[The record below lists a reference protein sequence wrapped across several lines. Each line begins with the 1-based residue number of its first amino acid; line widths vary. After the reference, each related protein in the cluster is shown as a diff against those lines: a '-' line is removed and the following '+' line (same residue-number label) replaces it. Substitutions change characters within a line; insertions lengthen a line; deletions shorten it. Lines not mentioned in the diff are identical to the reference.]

1 MLAPREATSDPEIH
15 RRALA
20 TSCRLRDIFM
30 SPRYPG
36 AMPNRTTFRLDEEI
50 LSEAKAAAARQHRS
64 LNSVMEEALRRWLAV
79 AQELATRPPVE
90 LTTSGTPGG
99 GPHLTPADIKDILE
113 QQDIEH
119 FLEVTA
125 DDARG
130 HERPDL
136 RPSA

>member
-1 MLAPREATSDPEIH
+1 
-15 RRALA
+15 
-20 TSCRLRDIFM
+20 
-30 SPRYPG
+30 
-36 AMPNRTTFRLDEEI
+36 MPSRTTFRLDEE
-50 LSEAKAAAARQHRS
+50 LLAEAKAQAARQHRS

-99 GPHLTPADIKDILE
+99 GPNLTSDDIKEILE

-119 FLEVTA
+119 FLEVSA

-130 HERPDL
+130 HERDGL

>member
-1 MLAPREATSDPEIH
+1 
-15 RRALA
+15 
-20 TSCRLRDIFM
+20 
-30 SPRYPG
+30 
-36 AMPNRTTFRLDEEI
+36 MPNRTTFRIDEEV
-50 LSEAKAAAARQHRS
+50 LAEAKALAARQHRS
-64 LNSVMEEALRRWLAV
+64 LNSVMEEALRRWLAA

-90 LTTSGTPGG
+90 LTTSGTPGT
-99 GPHLTPADIKDILE
+99 GPQLTPADIKEILE

-130 HERPDL
+130 HEHPDL

>member
-1 MLAPREATSDPEIH
+1 
-15 RRALA
+15 
-20 TSCRLRDIFM
+20 M
-30 SPRYPG
+30 SPDYPG
-36 AMPNRTTFRLDEEI
+36 VMPSRTTFRLDEE
-50 LSEAKAAAARQHRS
+50 LLAEAKAQAARQHRS
-64 LNSVMEEALRRWLAV
+64 LNSVIEEALRRWLAV

-99 GPHLTPADIKDILE
+99 GPHLTPEDIKEILA

-119 FLEVTA
+119 FLEVAA

-130 HERPDL
+130 HERDGL

>member
-1 MLAPREATSDPEIH
+1 MSSGYPE
-15 RRALA
+15 
-20 TSCRLRDIFM
+20 T
-30 SPRYPG
+30 
-36 AMPNRTTFRLDEEI
+36 MPSRTTFRLDEE
-50 LSEAKAAAARQHRS
+50 LLAEAKAQAARQHRS
-64 LNSVMEEALRRWLAV
+64 LNSVMEEALRHWLAV

-99 GPHLTPADIKDILE
+99 GPHLTPEDIKEILA

-119 FLEVTA
+119 FLEVAA

-130 HERPDL
+130 HERDGL